1 MVYIYIYIYIPLYIE
16 PFIYIYNFIN
26 ILNILYQY
34 ILKSYHIK
42 INTNYLYNYI
52 II

>member
-1 MVYIYIYIYIPLYIE
+1 MYIYMYIYVYIYIYIYI
-16 PFIYIYNFIN
+16 YIYNCIH
-26 ILNILYQY
+26 ILNILHQY

-52 II
+52 I